1 MRPALDFSIFDN
13 LGLKPD
19 VVMITVLG
27 GAQTSLLKKRD
38 N

>member
-13 LGLKPD
+13 LRLEPD

-27 GAQTSLLKKRD
+27 GAHTSL
-38 N
+38 